1 MPKTLTESDFKSAAL
16 WLEVPVA
23 AVKAV
28 ATVESAGAGFLPDG
42 RPKILFERHIMYRKL
57 SEKLG
62 KSKADALASQ
72 HPDIVNPKS
81 GGYQGGSKEH
91 DRLAQ
96 AVAIDR
102 ECALQSASWGGFQ
115 IMGFHWKTLGYA
127 SIQAFV
133 NAMYKSEGEQLDAF
147 SRFIKADPAMHRA
160 LKALDWAEFARR
172 YNGPG
177 YAANKYDIKMS
188 QAYKAAGG
196 GA

>member
-1 MPKTLTESDFKSAAL
+1 
-16 WLEVPVA
+16 
-23 AVKAV
+23 
-28 ATVESAGAGFLPDG
+28 
-42 RPKILFERHIMYRKL
+42 MYRKL

-62 KSKADALASQ
+62 KANADAIASKN
-72 HPDIVNPKS
+72 PDIVNPKS

-91 DRLAQ
+91 DRLGQ
-96 AVAIDR
+96 AAAIDR

-115 IMGFHWKTLGYA
+115 IMGFHWKTLGYD

-147 SRFIKADPAMHRA
+147 SRFIKADPGMHRA

-177 YAANKYDIKMS
+177 YAANK
-188 QAYKAAGG
+188 
-196 GA
+196 